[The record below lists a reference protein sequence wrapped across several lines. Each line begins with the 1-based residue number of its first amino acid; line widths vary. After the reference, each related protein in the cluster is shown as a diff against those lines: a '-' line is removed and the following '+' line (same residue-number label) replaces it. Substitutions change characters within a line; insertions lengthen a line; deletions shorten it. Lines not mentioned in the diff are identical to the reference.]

1 MLDQYALGQPY
12 TDLHRLAVGSIPRT
26 KQVGKRIRG
35 EDSQAGTAQRSRKN
49 EAIRGLRIDDCQ
61 YQTVSF
67 TPRTEILN
75 KRGEGPDAE
84 SYYPASGMYSTG
96 YPARA

>member
-12 TDLHRLAVGSIPRT
+12 TDLHRLAVGSVPRT
-26 KQVGKRIRG
+26 KQVSKRIRE

-84 SYYPASGMYSTG
+84 RTTRRLEWFGLVVLP
-96 YPARA
+96 

>member
-1 MLDQYALGQPY
+1 M
-12 TDLHRLAVGSIPRT
+12 
-26 KQVGKRIRG
+26 GKRTRG

-67 TPRTEILN
+67 TPRTEFLN

-84 SYYPASGMYSTG
+84 CTTRRLECFGLLALQVDQRLKVVVFRCAGAGQST
-96 YPARA
+96 